1 MSCDELMKKIDSLDF
16 ARHEAQ
22 LFLDT
27 HPDCKAALDYFNRT
41 TDMLEE
47 LRTKYQD
54 SYGPLVATASGTE
67 SYRWVDG
74 PWPWQLTDAEKAE
87 KKGGKG

>member
-1 MSCDELMKKIDSLDF
+1 MSHDELLNKINSLDF

-27 HPDCKAALDYFNRT
+27 HPDCREALDYFNRT

-47 LRTKYQD
+47 YRTKYQD
-54 SYGPLVATASGTE
+54 AYGPLVSTVSGND

-74 PWPWQLTDAEKAE
+74 PWPWQLNASDMAR